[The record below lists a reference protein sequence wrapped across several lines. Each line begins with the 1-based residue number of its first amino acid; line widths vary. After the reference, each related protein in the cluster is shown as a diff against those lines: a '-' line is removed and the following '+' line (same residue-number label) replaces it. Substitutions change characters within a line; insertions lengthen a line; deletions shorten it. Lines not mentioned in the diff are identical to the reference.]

1 MEEHECQIRNV
12 HPAKPHSLKRAQ
24 QSSDAQPAVLRSTGV
39 TGAGSRV
46 SLTSARNADSGD
58 RNEMGS
64 VAVIMRVMPESPEV
78 DLEQLKI
85 ALKQKL
91 PGIQDMKVEPIGFGL
106 KAIKFA
112 AIINDVGG
120 ETDAL
125 ETSLSSIPGVERAE
139 IIEVTLN

>member
-1 MEEHECQIRNV
+1 VPRSQ
-12 HPAKPHSLKRAQ
+12 KRGQ
-24 QSSDAQPAVLRSTGV
+24 QSSGVQPVVLRSAGV

-46 SLTSARNADSGD
+46 SPTSARSVDSGD
-58 RNEMGS
+58 RNNMGS

-78 DLEQLKI
+78 DLEELKA

-112 AIINDVGG
+112 AIINDAGG

-125 ETSLSSIPGVERAE
+125 EKSLSSIPGVERAE
-139 IIEVTLN
+139 IMEVTLN